1 MKLPAVEGTF
11 GMLLKMEILGDN
23 LLNFDIF
30 LDGRSRLSIWLEV
43 SPVMFLPLV
52 LVCRQA

>member
-11 GMLLKMEILGDN
+11 GMLLKMEIVGDN

-52 LVCRQA
+52 LVFRQA